1 MITGGH
7 YQGILLLAVVF
18 LMPACNPEVD
28 VVPRSSRQDAS
39 PKQATSKPSSA
50 TELKS
55 GGQSE
60 GADAS
65 AVGRRN
71 QTSKPARTQA
81 ISFDDIKFEMKTD
94 DLFNR
99 SMLTKKISDYEGK
112 KIKIR
117 GYILPS
123 FKQDGLTQF
132 VLVRDNMECCFGPG
146 AALYD
151 CVMVQM
157 QSGTSASFS
166 VRPVTVEGNF
176 KIDEWEDFDG
186 VIRAIYHLDG
196 DSVY

>member
-28 VVPRSSRQDAS
+28 VVPPSSPQDAT
-39 PKQATSKPSSA
+39 PKQAASKRSSA

-55 GGQSE
+55 EGPSE
-60 GADAS
+60 AADAS
-65 AVGRRN
+65 SAGHRN
-71 QTSKPARTQA
+71 QLSKPATTQA

-99 SMLTKKISDYEGK
+99 SMLTKKISDYEGE

-176 KIDEWEDFDG
+176 KIDEWKDFDG

>member
-28 VVPRSSRQDAS
+28 VVPPSSPQDAT
-39 PKQATSKPSSA
+39 PKQATSKRSSA

-55 GGQSE
+55 GVQSDD
-60 GADAS
+60 ADVS
-65 AVGRRN
+65 ATGHRN
-71 QTSKPARTQA
+71 QTSKPAKTQA

-94 DLFNR
+94 DLFDR

-176 KIDEWEDFDG
+176 KIDEWKDFDG

>member
-28 VVPRSSRQDAS
+28 VVPPSSPQDAT
-39 PKQATSKPSSA
+39 PKQGASKRSSA

-55 GGQSE
+55 EGPSE
-60 GADAS
+60 AADAS
-65 AVGRRN
+65 SAGHRN
-71 QTSKPARTQA
+71 QLSKPATTQA

-99 SMLTKKISDYEGK
+99 SMLTKKISDYEGE

-176 KIDEWEDFDG
+176 KIDEWKDFDG